1 MPNPLTIH
9 GHFYQPPRENPW
21 TDVIDDQPSAAPLP
35 NWNERVYAECYRP
48 NAFARVL
55 DSQGRIQRIVNNY
68 AFISFNIGPTLLS
81 WMEKAHPF
89 TYRKILEADVESA
102 KRQNGHGNAIAQAY
116 NHAILPLCNKRDR
129 LTQIRWGVAD
139 FKKRFGRNPESL
151 WLSETAA
158 NDAVVDDLIDEGL
171 RYVILSPFQAERV
184 KSPNGVWQSVGD
196 GSVESGRAYR
206 CLHSDQSG
214 RSIAIFF
221 YDPRIAKAIAF
232 EGALFSSEKLMN
244 LFHSVSGGENR
255 LIHTAT
261 DGESY
266 GHHTKFGDRSLAYAL
281 DTLAPAEGFHITNY
295 GAFLDT
301 HPAEWEVEIKL
312 GQNGEGTSWSCAH
325 GVGRWIRNCGCHT
338 GGLPGWTQNWR
349 GPLREAF
356 DFLRD
361 RVIVLFEAERGKLFK
376 DPWATRDDYIRLIL
390 DRSADRNAFLKL
402 HAGRAL
408 SETEQVRAL
417 TLLEIQRHA
426 LLMYTSCAWFFND
439 LSGIETIQVLQ
450 YAGRVLDLLES
461 LGIKAH
467 REPFLNI
474 LAKAHSNIPEYGN
487 GRQIFEKYVDTA
499 RVTSP
504 QVTAHVA
511 MTILSDAAKSASGEV
526 GGYSY
531 QVEDL
536 RREAH
541 GRLVLAT
548 GRMALV
554 DLKTGRNHQHC
565 FAALH
570 MGGLDFTSNV
580 TEDPGSENFLIAS
593 NKLWN
598 HFYTL
603 SLSRF
608 LGLMAEVFGSNE
620 FGMEH
625 LLPEGRQSLFENV
638 FGKLVHRFASQ
649 YATLYEENRRN
660 FEMLQHAGFHLPRE
674 LTVSAEFTLSHRFN
688 DVLREAQGSRM
699 ASAYAQAVTIVKEA
713 KQQVLKIDCTEGNR
727 IFSVIIREAVQAAVN
742 DPTEANVQVP
752 VELLETVKQLGLE
765 PDLNR
770 AREILFEAAD
780 SSSDFEQLAPLAL
793 RLGFQVESLTEINVR
808 RVEEELRRQREGSK
822 YDNSEDA

>member
-1 MPNPLTIH
+1 
-9 GHFYQPPRENPW
+9 
-21 TDVIDDQPSAAPLP
+21 
-35 NWNERVYAECYRP
+35 
-48 NAFARVL
+48 
-55 DSQGRIQRIVNNY
+55 
-68 AFISFNIGPTLLS
+68 
-81 WMEKAHPF
+81 
-89 TYRKILEADVESA
+89 
-102 KRQNGHGNAIAQAY
+102 
-116 NHAILPLCNKRDR
+116 
-129 LTQIRWGVAD
+129 
-139 FKKRFGRNPESL
+139 
-151 WLSETAA
+151 
-158 NDAVVDDLIDEGL
+158 
-171 RYVILSPFQAERV
+171 
-184 KSPNGVWQSVGD
+184 
-196 GSVESGRAYR
+196 
-206 CLHSDQSG
+206 
-214 RSIAIFF
+214 
-221 YDPRIAKAIAF
+221 
-232 EGALFSSEKLMN
+232 
-244 LFHSVSGGENR
+244 
-255 LIHTAT
+255 
-261 DGESY
+261 
-266 GHHTKFGDRSLAYAL
+266 
-281 DTLAPAEGFHITNY
+281 
-295 GAFLDT
+295 
-301 HPAEWEVEIKL
+301 
-312 GQNGEGTSWSCAH
+312 
-325 GVGRWIRNCGCHT
+325 
-338 GGLPGWTQNWR
+338 
-349 GPLREAF
+349 
-356 DFLRD
+356 
-361 RVIVLFEAERGKLFK
+361 
-376 DPWATRDDYIRLIL
+376 
-390 DRSADRNAFLKL
+390 
-402 HAGRAL
+402 
-408 SETEQVRAL
+408 
-417 TLLEIQRHA
+417 
-426 LLMYTSCAWFFND
+426 
-439 LSGIETIQVLQ
+439 
-450 YAGRVLDLLES
+450 
-461 LGIKAH
+461 
-467 REPFLNI
+467 
-474 LAKAHSNIPEYGN
+474 
-487 GRQIFEKYVDTA
+487 
-499 RVTSP
+499 
-504 QVTAHVA
+504 
-511 MTILSDAAKSASGEV
+511 
-526 GGYSY
+526 
-531 QVEDL
+531 
-536 RREAH
+536 
-541 GRLVLAT
+541 
-548 GRMALV
+548 MALV

>member
-1 MPNPLTIH
+1 
-9 GHFYQPPRENPW
+9 
-21 TDVIDDQPSAAPLP
+21 
-35 NWNERVYAECYRP
+35 
-48 NAFARVL
+48 
-55 DSQGRIQRIVNNY
+55 
-68 AFISFNIGPTLLS
+68 
-81 WMEKAHPF
+81 
-89 TYRKILEADVESA
+89 
-102 KRQNGHGNAIAQAY
+102 
-116 NHAILPLCNKRDR
+116 
-129 LTQIRWGVAD
+129 
-139 FKKRFGRNPESL
+139 
-151 WLSETAA
+151 
-158 NDAVVDDLIDEGL
+158 
-171 RYVILSPFQAERV
+171 
-184 KSPNGVWQSVGD
+184 
-196 GSVESGRAYR
+196 
-206 CLHSDQSG
+206 
-214 RSIAIFF
+214 
-221 YDPRIAKAIAF
+221 
-232 EGALFSSEKLMN
+232 
-244 LFHSVSGGENR
+244 
-255 LIHTAT
+255 
-261 DGESY
+261 
-266 GHHTKFGDRSLAYAL
+266 
-281 DTLAPAEGFHITNY
+281 
-295 GAFLDT
+295 
-301 HPAEWEVEIKL
+301 
-312 GQNGEGTSWSCAH
+312 
-325 GVGRWIRNCGCHT
+325 
-338 GGLPGWTQNWR
+338 
-349 GPLREAF
+349 
-356 DFLRD
+356 
-361 RVIVLFEAERGKLFK
+361 
-376 DPWATRDDYIRLIL
+376 
-390 DRSADRNAFLKL
+390 
-402 HAGRAL
+402 
-408 SETEQVRAL
+408 
-417 TLLEIQRHA
+417 
-426 LLMYTSCAWFFND
+426 MYTSCAWFFND